1 MYKPTIQLFSVLWL
15 EVYSD
20 FEIDLSLA
28 KYDILSYIQYLNSEL
43 HRGVNMD
50 KYATRASMIDSIIRR
65 DQVIEIGSPEDQ
77 VALSPENYED
87 FDHQLDPGQ
96 LSPEFVQ
103 KNWLKGSFH
112 KYEIYRKH
120 YLFQSVKRYRDK
132 VDTNYRV
139 NLAWLDPK
147 PEIVQTLAWNWVSSA
162 LATAI
167 WAAVLFYIAYF
178 SQLPIKH
185 VDSGAI
191 LMSTLTVISLCLFF
205 YSNEHKLIFN
215 SYLSNVSLIE
225 LDVNKPDKASFD
237 AFVRDIRS
245 GIYAGWQDKDIQQM
259 LVGEMRELRRLRD
272 AGILTEDTYVQARTA
287 IFNHR
292 EYQVITLRNRTDS
305 ES

>member
-1 MYKPTIQLFSVLWL
+1 
-15 EVYSD
+15 
-20 FEIDLSLA
+20 
-28 KYDILSYIQYLNSEL
+28 
-43 HRGVNMD
+43 MD

-65 DQVIEIGSPEDQ
+65 DHVIEIDSPADQ
-77 VALSPENYED
+77 VVLTPENYED

-215 SYLSNVSLIE
+215 SYLSNVPLIE
-225 LDVNKPDKASFD
+225 LDVNKPDKVSFD

-245 GIYAGWQDKDIQQM
+245 GIYAGWQNKDIHAVDVQIAEEQSKNREKNHNGET
-259 LVGEMRELRRLRD
+259 VGYMVFS
-272 AGILTEDTYVQARTA
+272 Y
-287 IFNHR
+287 
-292 EYQVITLRNRTDS
+292 
-305 ES
+305 

>member
-1 MYKPTIQLFSVLWL
+1 
-15 EVYSD
+15 
-20 FEIDLSLA
+20 
-28 KYDILSYIQYLNSEL
+28 
-43 HRGVNMD
+43 MD

-65 DQVIEIGSPEDQ
+65 DNVIEINSPADQ
-77 VALSPENYED
+77 IVMSPENYED
-87 FDHQLDPGQ
+87 FEHKLDPGQ

-112 KYEIYRKH
+112 KYEIYRQH

-132 VDTNYRV
+132 VETNYRI

-147 PEIVQTLAWNWVSSA
+147 PEIVQTVAWKWVSSA

-178 SQLPIKH
+178 SQLPIEH
-185 VDSGAI
+185 VDSAAI
-191 LMSTLTVISLCLFF
+191 LMSTLTVISLCLFL
-205 YSNEHKLIFN
+205 YNNEHKLVFN
-215 SYLSNVSLIE
+215 SYLSNVPLVE
-225 LDVNKPDKASFD
+225 LDYDKPDKASFD
-237 AFVRDIRS
+237 ACVRDIRS

-272 AGILTEDTYVQARTA
+272 AGILTEDSYVLARTA